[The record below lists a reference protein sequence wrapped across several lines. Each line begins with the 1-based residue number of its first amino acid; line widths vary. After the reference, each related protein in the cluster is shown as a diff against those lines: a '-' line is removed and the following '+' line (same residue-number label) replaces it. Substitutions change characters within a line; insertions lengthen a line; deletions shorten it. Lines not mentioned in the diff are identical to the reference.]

1 MRHKAQ
7 ASHLH
12 IYFRYIVAF
21 TVTHKKISRK
31 DVILLND
38 VNPKEYL
45 LKLQRLNANINQKI
59 AELDS
64 LRLMCTSIKSPS
76 FDSDKVQTG
85 GSGDAPF
92 VRQIEKI
99 MLLQSEINA
108 EIDRFVDEKHTII
121 NQIQQLSDS
130 RYIEILHKRYVEF
143 KRLEV
148 VAVEM
153 NYSYQYT
160 IELHGHAL
168 KAFKNILLKT
178 YMEQM

>member
-1 MRHKAQ
+1 M
-7 ASHLH
+7 
-12 IYFRYIVAF
+12 
-21 TVTHKKISRK
+21 
-31 DVILLND
+31 NE

-45 LKLQRLNANINQKI
+45 LRLQRLNTNINQKI

-64 LRLMCTSIKSPS
+64 LRLTCTSIKPPS

-99 MLLQSEINA
+99 MLLQEEINK
-108 EIDRFVDEKHTII
+108 EIDNFVDEKHTII

-143 KRLEV
+143 KTLDI
-148 VAVEM
+148 VATEL

-160 IELHGHAL
+160 VELHGHAL
-168 KAFKNILLKT
+168 KAFGKCL
-178 YMEQM
+178 QRHS

>member
-1 MRHKAQ
+1 M
-7 ASHLH
+7 
-12 IYFRYIVAF
+12 
-21 TVTHKKISRK
+21 
-31 DVILLND
+31 ILLND

-45 LKLQRLNANINQKI
+45 LKLQRLNTNINQKI

-99 MLLQSEINA
+99 MMLQSEINA
-108 EIDRFVDEKHTII
+108 EINRFVDEKHTII